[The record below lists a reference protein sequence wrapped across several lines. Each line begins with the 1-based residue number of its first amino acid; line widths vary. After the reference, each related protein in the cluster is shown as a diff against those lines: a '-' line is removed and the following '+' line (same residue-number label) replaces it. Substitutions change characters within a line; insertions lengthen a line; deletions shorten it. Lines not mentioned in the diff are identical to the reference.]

1 MDLLGMKS
9 CRFSNFQTFGVASL
23 VFLKHGFQ
31 CAAVYI
37 YIYTHILSHRWEQTH
52 RDICTRALQYIGQE
66 DDILFKA
73 KNSFYV
79 LYKRV

>member
-1 MDLLGMKS
+1 MDILGMKS
-9 CRFSNFQTFGVASL
+9 CTFSNFQTFGIASL
-23 VFLKHGFQ
+23 VFLKHSFQ

-37 YIYTHILSHRWEQTH
+37 YILSHRWAQSH
-52 RDICTRALQYIGQE
+52 RDICRRALQYIGLQ

-73 KNSFYV
+73 KNSFYA